1 MSPIAMKREFSL
13 ILRLVFSIFLIIFAS
28 SYSWII
34 TKFSLIL
41 SYLQLKL
48 FFNPVILNDN
58 LIILGSRSIEY
69 VSSCAAVGAYMFL
82 AILIL
87 LTGGISFRKGMNLFF
102 VGSLL
107 ILLAN
112 LIRIDVLAYL
122 LVNENINL
130 FIGLHLFIWK
140 ILSGTYVAVIW
151 IYLVKNYK
159 IKEIPIV
166 GDYNYLKKLLF

>member
-1 MSPIAMKREFSL
+1 MKREYSL
-13 ILRLVFSIFLIIFAS
+13 ILRLLFAITLISFSN
-28 SYSWII
+28 SYTWII
-34 TKFSLIL
+34 TKISLIL

-48 FFNPVILNDN
+48 FFNSAILNDN
-58 LIILGSRSIEY
+58 LIILGERSIEY

-82 AILIL
+82 AILIFF
-87 LTGGISFRKGMNLFF
+87 TGGIALRKGLHLFF

-107 ILLAN
+107 IFLAN
-112 LIRIDVLAYL
+112 LIRIDILAYL

-130 FIGLHLFIWK
+130 FIGLHLFTWK
-140 ILSGTYVAVIW
+140 MLSGIYVALVW
-151 IYLVKNYK
+151 IFLVKKYK